1 MEVPIEATIE
11 VHSKILGVFR
21 VLDAGAL
28 NGELLM
34 GELEVSFLGEEDS
47 AFLVFFAI
55 LAFLTLKL
63 ISKFNFDL
71 IHPT

>member
-34 GELEVSFLGEEDS
+34 GKLEVSILGEEDS
-47 AFLVFFAI
+47 AFLVFAI

>member
-1 MEVPIEATIE
+1 M

-28 NGELLM
+28 NGALLM
-34 GELEVSFLGEEDS
+34 RELEVSFLGEEDS
-47 AFLVFFAI
+47 AFLVFAF
-55 LAFLTLKL
+55 LAFLTLNL